1 MRTPKQSGRR
11 HSQRGIAMAI
21 SLFALTAFI
30 LVVASSM
37 LVGSADIRATRD
49 YRRTAQVHF
58 VAESGILHAIQV
70 ANQAAG
76 IGVENFQNDVVN
88 NWNTSWA
95 PSTKTFTALPGLTYS
110 VLALPNDA
118 NSGYFRATAFGP
130 ESATNTVVASVARSI
145 IPANA
150 PGALHLAN
158 ASNTNCTFTGNGFSI
173 SGNDENY
180 SDGSPGPGAAVP
192 GLSTLNNTNAQEAIN
207 SLNLQ
212 EKHDVTG
219 LGFSSDPLIPSVRT
233 SPGAPS
239 ADQIDA
245 MVADLLTDPTVVTQA
260 GGTVNNSSSL
270 QGWQCKNGD
279 HAAIPEITHFTGD
292 TTFRAN
298 GNISGEGILIVDG
311 NLTLQGTID
320 FKGLII
326 VRGTTNVTSDT
337 DVTGNASIWG
347 SLWTTDINMVVG
359 GSAFIQYST
368 QALALANQVGQGRAL
383 PSKLVVNWIVDCAAV
398 PAGTNNCGT

>member
-1 MRTPKQSGRR
+1 MRTQKQSGRR

-30 LVVASSM
+30 LVVATSM

-70 ANQAAG
+70 ANQAVG
-76 IGVENFQNDVVN
+76 IGVENFQNDVVD
-88 NWNTSWA
+88 NWNTSWT
-95 PSTKTFTALPGLTYS
+95 PSTKTFTALPGFTYS

-130 ESATNTVVASVARSI
+130 ESATNTVVASVSRSV
-145 IPANA
+145 IPSTA

-158 ASNTNCTFTGNGFSI
+158 AGNTNCTFTGNGFSI

-180 SDGSPGPGAAVP
+180 SDGSPGPGAPVP
-192 GLSTLNNTNAQEAIN
+192 GLSTLNATNAQEAIN
-207 SLNLQ
+207 SLNNQ

-245 MVADLLTDPTVVTQA
+245 MVASLLSDPNVVNQA

-270 QGWQCKNGD
+270 QGWQCNNND
-279 HAAIPEITHFTGD
+279 HAPIPQTTHFTGD

-398 PAGTNNCGT
+398 PAGTNHCGT